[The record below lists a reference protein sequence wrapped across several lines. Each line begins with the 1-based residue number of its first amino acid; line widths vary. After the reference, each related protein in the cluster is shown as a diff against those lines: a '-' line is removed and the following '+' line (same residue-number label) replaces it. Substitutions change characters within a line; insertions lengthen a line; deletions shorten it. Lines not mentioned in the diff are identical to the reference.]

1 MKRFFNCLAVVLV
14 SVFLLT
20 VTTAGA
26 QTVPAIA
33 PVATDTLAVQPLP
46 PGKYSVDVVQ
56 TVARNG
62 HLTINNSLNI
72 VGTAEN
78 GWKGSTYKFF
88 GNNSNICTT
97 TPAIVTQKISEN
109 KLRMV

>member
-1 MKRFFNCLAVVLV
+1 MGRVFEFNQWPGNIG
-14 SVFLLT
+14 LLM
-20 VTTAGA
+20 
-26 QTVPAIA
+26 
-33 PVATDTLAVQPLP
+33 QPLP

-88 GNNSNICTT
+88 GNNSNICTI

-109 KLRMV
+109 KLRKLCITLNQLCKKSGLANKYIA